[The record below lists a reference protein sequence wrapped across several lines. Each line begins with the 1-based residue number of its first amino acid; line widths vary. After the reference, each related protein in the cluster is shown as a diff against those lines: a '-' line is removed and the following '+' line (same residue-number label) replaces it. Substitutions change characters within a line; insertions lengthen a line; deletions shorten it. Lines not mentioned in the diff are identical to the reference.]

1 MKSLFVAGTGTDI
14 GKTHVSCALIRA
26 VRLWGLSVD
35 AFKPVVSGFDPA
47 DPDVSDPGR
56 LALALDEPPALTRIS
71 PRRYRAPLA
80 PNLAAA
86 LEGETLNL
94 ADLVADCRE
103 RLARADR
110 DLLLIEGAG
119 GVMSPLTDAATNLD
133 LMVALNL
140 PVLLV
145 AGSYLGTVSHVLT
158 ALEVI
163 RSRGLSVAAI
173 VMSESLA
180 APDLVQTGQMLR
192 DFETRAR
199 LVLAPRD
206 AAWKATELADLI
218 FPQGTKDEPAKVH

>member
-1 MKSLFVAGTGTDI
+1 MKSLFVTGTGTDI
-14 GKTHVSCALIRA
+14 GKTHVACALIRA
-26 VRLWGLSVD
+26 LRLRGLSVD
-35 AFKPVVSGFDPA
+35 AFKPVVSGFDPD

-56 LALALDEPPALTRIS
+56 LAQALDEPGALHRIS

-86 LEGETLNL
+86 LEGDVLRL
-94 ADLVADCRE
+94 DDLVGDCQE
-103 RLARADR
+103 RLTRPDR

-163 RSRGLSVAAI
+163 RSRGLSVAAV

-180 APDLVQTGQMLR
+180 APDLGQTSRMLR
-192 DFETRAR
+192 GFETRAP

-206 AAWKATELADLI
+206 ASWSATELADLI
-218 FPQGTKDEPAKVH
+218 FPQATKDEAAKVH